1 MTWLICITSQQT
13 FMNYTNA
20 FVKPPAET
28 YASALTMEADPRPVD
43 LALARQ
49 QHFAYVTQ
57 LRQLGLS
64 VTELAPD
71 PRFPDSCFVQD
82 VAFVCDG
89 QLIVTRP
96 GADSRR
102 GEPEAM
108 MDALTSISLPMQTIF
123 APATLDGGDVMLTE
137 DKVYVGL
144 SERTNAQ
151 AVEQLRGM
159 LKREVI
165 AVPLPA
171 GLHLLSSCTYLGDE
185 RILVTPECSEV
196 QELVGFEQFVLPP
209 QEAYAANVL
218 VLGKDVVMPAGF
230 LLAASQL
237 EDAGFTLHLLDMSEF
252 EKRDGGVTCLSLLY

>member
-1 MTWLICITSQQT
+1 MS
-13 FMNYTNA
+13 YSNA

-28 YASALTMEADPRPVD
+28 YASALTTEADPRPVD

-57 LRQLGLS
+57 LRALGLS

-71 PRFPDSCFVQD
+71 PAFPDSCFVQD

-89 QLIVTRP
+89 ELIVTRP
-96 GADSRR
+96 GAPSRR

-108 MDALTSISLPMQTIF
+108 MDALTDISLPTHFIL

-144 SERTNAQ
+144 SERTNAE
-151 AVEQLRGM
+151 AVQQLRAM

-165 AVPLPA
+165 GVPLPA
-171 GLHLLSSCTYLGDE
+171 GLHLLSSCSYLGE
-185 RILVTPECSEV
+185 GKVLITAECAACSE
-196 QELVGFEQFVLPP
+196 LAGFEQYVLPP
-209 QEAYAANVL
+209 RETYAANVL
-218 VLGKDVVMPAGF
+218 RLGKSVVMPAGF
-230 LLAASQL
+230 DIAVSMV
-237 EDAGFTLHLLDMSEF
+237 EEAGLTPHLLDMSEF